1 MAYSILHIALAT
13 MLSYFVLVDA
23 ATIQQTR
30 AEAHPPKAKVQNGTY
45 VGVHND
51 HYNIDYF
58 LGIPFAQ
65 PPIGN
70 LRLAPPVSLNSS
82 FSGTRNATNL
92 QPACVQFQV
101 CWLGLWE
108 RLPWISVPYYCFES

>member
-23 ATIQQTR
+23 ATIQQTM

-45 VGVHND
+45 VGVHNG

-70 LRLAPPVSLNSS
+70 LRLAPPVSQLLVLGHTQCREPATSMCS
-82 FSGTRNATNL
+82 VSGML
-92 QPACVQFQV
+92 V
-101 CWLGLWE
+101 LWE